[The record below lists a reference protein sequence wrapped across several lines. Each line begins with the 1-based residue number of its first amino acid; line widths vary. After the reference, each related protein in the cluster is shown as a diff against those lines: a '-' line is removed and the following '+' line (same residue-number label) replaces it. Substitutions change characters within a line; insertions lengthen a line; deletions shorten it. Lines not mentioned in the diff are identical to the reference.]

1 MFNLQQSG
9 TDSDRVGVL
18 LSVVQQLSG
27 CLQCARHITTVS
39 RNRVPSLM
47 NSQDIGKCHK
57 REPQGAKKRVRW
69 GCREEGG
76 SWVEQEAAQE
86 AFQVEDTACALVL
99 PLESALARGRT
110 ERKTEWW
117 RVKSRQGTLGKE

>member
-57 REPQGAKKRVRW
+57 REPRVLR
-69 GCREEGG
+69 REYDGD
-76 SWVEQEAAQE
+76 V
-86 AFQVEDTACALVL
+86 
-99 PLESALARGRT
+99 
-110 ERKTEWW
+110 ERKEEAGWNRRQHRRPSKW
-117 RVKSRQGTLGKE
+117 RTQPVH